1 MPRMTTYSKIFFI
14 SAPIMLGSA
23 VQNVIT
29 FTDRV
34 FMSYQSKDDFAAVG
48 IASVFY
54 LIVAAIGFGFSKG
67 GQIMI
72 ARRVGE
78 GQRTEVG
85 RTFYA
90 MLYYE
95 IGLALFMF
103 LVMQFGI
110 EHIFYYFINS
120 DIVLQK
126 AVDYIHYRSWGVF
139 FSYMGV
145 AIIALYTGINRT
157 LFIMF
162 DAFVL
167 AAVNIF
173 LDYNF
178 VFGANGFEEMGI
190 KGVGLASAIAEGSA
204 FAIFVLYII
213 IEKGNRGY
221 RLFRLPKIDIDLIR
235 RQFRI
240 SAPIVLQAI
249 IGLGSWFIFFGLI
262 GNLDTE
268 KHPNALAITNLVQ
281 MVYLILSIPIWGF
294 ATGINTL
301 VSNFIGMRRRDA
313 VLPII
318 WKTSKFSLFVT
329 AIIVA
334 VFLTAPH
341 FFLSPLMGEATY
353 DLIDQSI
360 PSFWVVGGVL
370 LIFSVGAIYL
380 NGLTGTG
387 ATYFAMKLQFFS
399 AIGYIGY
406 IYFIVYATTGGVP
419 WAWGA
424 EILYWLVIF
433 WVSFRYLQTS
443 RWKKL
448 RV

>member
-1 MPRMTTYSKIFFI
+1 
-14 SAPIMLGSA
+14 MLGSA

-34 FMSYQSKDDFAAVG
+34 FMSYLSSDDFAAVG

-78 GQRTEVG
+78 ARREEVG
-85 RTFYA
+85 RTFYS

-95 IGLALFMF
+95 LGLAFFMF
-103 LVMQFGI
+103 LIMQFGI
-110 EHIFYYFINS
+110 EHIFYYFIES
-120 DIVLQK
+120 ESVLNK

-157 LFIMF
+157 LFIMI

-167 AAVNIF
+167 AAVNII

-178 VFGANGFEEMGI
+178 VFGANGFEQMGI
-190 KGVGLASAIAEGSA
+190 KGVGLASAIAEASA
-204 FAIFVLYII
+204 FIIFVIYII
-213 IEKGNRGY
+213 LEKGNRGY
-221 RLFRLPKIDIDLIR
+221 RLFRLPKIDFDLIK

-262 GNLDTE
+262 GNLDAE
-268 KHPNALAITNLVQ
+268 KHPNALAVTNLVQ

-313 VLPII
+313 VYPIV
-318 WKTSKFSLFVT
+318 WKTAKFSLFIT

-334 VFLTAPH
+334 IFLTAPH
-341 FFLSPLMGEATY
+341 FFLGPLMGEATFY
-353 DLIDQSI
+353 LIEQAK
-360 PSFWVVGGVL
+360 PVFWVVGAIL
-370 LIFSVGAIYL
+370 LVFSVGAIFL

-387 ATYFAMKLQFFS
+387 ATYFAMKLQFYC
-399 AIGYIGY
+399 AVGYIAY
-406 IYFIVYATTGGVP
+406 IYFIVNLTEGGVP

-424 EILYWLVIF
+424 EILYWGVILI
-433 WVSFRYLQTS
+433 VSVLYLRS
-443 RWKKL
+443 PRWRNL

>member
-1 MPRMTTYSKIFFI
+1 
-14 SAPIMLGSA
+14 MLGSA

-29 FTDRV
+29 FTDRI
-34 FMSYQSKDDFAAVG
+34 FMSYLSKDDFAAVG

-78 GQRTEVG
+78 GQPEEVG
-85 RTFYA
+85 RTFYS

-95 IGLALFMF
+95 LGLAFFMF
-103 LVMQFGI
+103 LVMQYGI
-110 EHIFYYFINS
+110 EHIFYYFIDS
-120 DIVLQK
+120 ESVLQK

-157 LFIMF
+157 LFIML

-167 AAVNIF
+167 AAVNII
-173 LDYNF
+173 LDYHF
-178 VFGANGFEEMGI
+178 VFGTHGFPEMGI
-190 KGVGLASAIAEGSA
+190 RGVGLASAIAEASA
-204 FAIFVLYII
+204 FVVFFVYII
-213 IEKGNRGY
+213 LEKGNRGY
-221 RLFRLPKIDIDLIR
+221 RLFRLPKIDVELIK
-235 RQFRI
+235 RQFKI

-262 GNLDTE
+262 GNLNQE
-268 KHPNALAITNLVQ
+268 KHPNALAVANLVQ

-313 VLPII
+313 VFPIVL
-318 WKTSKFSLFVT
+318 KTAKFSFVVT
-329 AIIVA
+329 VVVVAI
-334 VFLTAPH
+334 FMLSPH
-341 FFLSPLMGEATY
+341 FFLSPLMGAATF
-353 DLIDQSI
+353 DLIDQAM
-360 PSFWVVGGVL
+360 PTFWVVAGIL
-370 LIFSVGAIYL
+370 MLFSVGAIFL

-387 ATYFAMKLQFFS
+387 ATYFAMKLQFFC
-399 AIGYIGY
+399 ALGYIAY
-406 IYFIVYATTGGVP
+406 IYFIVYFTNGGVP

-424 EILYWLVIF
+424 EIIYWGIILIVS
-433 WVSFRYLQTS
+433 WVYLRST
-443 RWKKL
+443 RWRSL
-448 RV
+448 NV

>member
-1 MPRMTTYSKIFFI
+1 
-14 SAPIMLGSA
+14 MLGSA

-34 FMSYQSKDDFAAVG
+34 FMSYLSSDDFAAVG

-78 GQRTEVG
+78 ARREEVG
-85 RTFYA
+85 RTFYS

-95 IGLALFMF
+95 LGLAFFMF
-103 LVMQFGI
+103 LIMQFGI
-110 EHIFYYFINS
+110 EHIFYYFIES
-120 DIVLQK
+120 ESVLNK

-157 LFIMF
+157 LFIMI

-167 AAVNIF
+167 AAVNII

-178 VFGANGFEEMGI
+178 VFGANGFEQMGI
-190 KGVGLASAIAEGSA
+190 KGVGLASAIAEASA
-204 FAIFVLYII
+204 FIIFVIYII
-213 IEKGNRGY
+213 LEKGNRGY
-221 RLFRLPKIDIDLIR
+221 RLFRLPKIDFDLIK

-262 GNLDTE
+262 GNLDAE
-268 KHPNALAITNLVQ
+268 KHPNALAVTNLVQ

-313 VLPII
+313 VYPIV
-318 WKTSKFSLFVT
+318 WKTAKFSLFVT

-334 VFLTAPH
+334 IFLTAPH
-341 FFLSPLMGEATY
+341 FFLGPLMGEATFY
-353 DLIDQSI
+353 LIEQAK
-360 PSFWVVGGVL
+360 PVFWVVGAIL
-370 LIFSVGAIYL
+370 LVFSVGAIFL

-387 ATYFAMKLQFFS
+387 ATYFAMKLQFYC
-399 AIGYIGY
+399 AVGYIAY
-406 IYFIVYATTGGVP
+406 IYFIVNLTEGGVP

-424 EILYWLVIF
+424 EILYWGVILI
-433 WVSFRYLQTS
+433 VSVLYLRS
-443 RWKKL
+443 PRWRNL

>member
-1 MPRMTTYSKIFFI
+1 
-14 SAPIMLGSA
+14 MLGSA

-34 FMSYQSKDDFAAVG
+34 FMSYLSSDDFAAVG

-78 GQRTEVG
+78 TRREEVG
-85 RTFYA
+85 RTFYS

-95 IGLALFMF
+95 LGLAFFMF
-103 LVMQFGI
+103 IIMQFGI
-110 EHIFYYFINS
+110 EHIFYYFIES
-120 DIVLQK
+120 ESVLNK

-157 LFIMF
+157 LFIMI

-167 AAVNIF
+167 AAVNII

-178 VFGANGFEEMGI
+178 VFGANGFEQMGI
-190 KGVGLASAIAEGSA
+190 KGVGLASAIAEASA
-204 FAIFVLYII
+204 FIIFVIYII
-213 IEKGNRGY
+213 LEKGNRGY
-221 RLFRLPKIDIDLIR
+221 RLFRLPKIDFDLIK

-262 GNLDTE
+262 GNLDAE
-268 KHPNALAITNLVQ
+268 KHPNALAVTNLVQ

-313 VLPII
+313 VYPIV
-318 WKTSKFSLFVT
+318 WKTAKFSLFVT

-334 VFLTAPH
+334 IFLTAPH
-341 FFLSPLMGEATY
+341 FFLGPLMGEATFY
-353 DLIDQSI
+353 LIEQAK
-360 PSFWVVGGVL
+360 PVFWVVGAIL
-370 LIFSVGAIYL
+370 LVFSVGAIFL

-387 ATYFAMKLQFFS
+387 ATYFAMKLQFYC
-399 AIGYIGY
+399 AVGYIAY
-406 IYFIVYATTGGVP
+406 IYFIVNLTEGGVP

-424 EILYWLVIF
+424 EILYWGVILI
-433 WVSFRYLQTS
+433 VSVLYLRS
-443 RWKKL
+443 PRWRNL